1 MKFILFNIIFVIFNF
16 LNMSEDIN
24 VLFKFNEKIYFF
36 LVGIYIK
43 MDIFLNMYNLC
54 FNKLV
59 NNV

>member
-1 MKFILFNIIFVIFNF
+1 MKFILFNIIYVIFKF

>member
-1 MKFILFNIIFVIFNF
+1 MSDDKCFN
-16 LNMSEDIN
+16 
-24 VLFKFNEKIYFF
+24 KFNEKIYFF

>member
-1 MKFILFNIIFVIFNF
+1 MKFILFNIIYVIFNL

>member
-1 MKFILFNIIFVIFNF
+1 MKFILFNIIYVIFNL

-43 MDIFLNMYNLC
+43 MDIFIKYL
-54 FNKLV
+54 
-59 NNV
+59 

>member
-1 MKFILFNIIFVIFNF
+1 MKFILFNIIYVIFNF
-16 LNMSEDIN
+16 LNMSENIN

>member
-1 MKFILFNIIFVIFNF
+1 MKFILFNIIYVIFNF

-54 FNKLV
+54 FIKLV

>member
-1 MKFILFNIIFVIFNF
+1 MKFILFNIIYVIFNF

-24 VLFKFNEKIYFF
+24 VLFIFNEKIYFF

>member
-16 LNMSEDIN
+16 LNMSDDKCFN
-24 VLFKFNEKIYFF
+24 KFNEKIYFF

>member
-1 MKFILFNIIFVIFNF
+1 MRFILFNIIYVVFNF
-16 LNMSEDIN
+16 LNMSENIN

>member
-1 MKFILFNIIFVIFNF
+1 MKFILFNIIYVIFNF

>member
-1 MKFILFNIIFVIFNF
+1 MSDDKCFI
-16 LNMSEDIN
+16 
-24 VLFKFNEKIYFF
+24 KFNEKIYFF